1 MPEAVITQPE
11 FRVPVGKAVPGM
23 VLSRNL
29 ELRGAT
35 LLRFGTRLT
44 QDHLLRLQE
53 MGVETLHV
61 HFGDEDVGTFKQLLL
76 AGSQPPDREAFADIA
91 RLALREF
98 IPPFARPQFC
108 ARSNEIDQTAQA
120 ALDHSLDVV
129 FSSERSFDIL
139 RQARMFQVPC
149 LRHCP
154 AAWVYAICIGAGLG
168 YNMST
173 LLDLSIAALFYD
185 VGMLRVPARILSK
198 PGKLTEQEWAQ
209 IKKHA
214 YFGRKMLEGLSE
226 HSDSAAMVAFEH
238 HENYYGGGYPK
249 GKTGSAIH
257 EFSQIVSLADKFA
270 AMVTGKDYRSGFQP
284 YQAYELLLA
293 QTRSSVSPRIFVAFL
308 KSVLLYPRG
317 SVLRL
322 TSGELAVPVGFP
334 LHLPT
339 RPLIMV
345 THTRFGEE
353 LVGDTRT
360 VSLAEHPELGIE
372 SFAIIDDN
380 PRLHLPA
387 LG

>member
-11 FRVPVGKAVPGM
+11 FRIPVGKAVPGM
-23 VLSRNL
+23 LLSRNL

-35 LLRFGTRLT
+35 LLRHGTRLT
-44 QDHLLRLQE
+44 HDHLQRLRE
-53 MGVETLHV
+53 MGVETLLV
-61 HFGDEDVGTFKQLLL
+61 QFGDEDVGTFKQLLISGAAAPERDEFAEL
-76 AGSQPPDREAFADIA
+76 ARI
-91 RLALREF
+91 ALREF

-108 ARSNEIDQTAQA
+108 ARTNELEITVAA
-120 ALDHSLDVV
+120 ALEHSLDVILG
-129 FSSERSFDIL
+129 SERCFELL

-154 AAWVYAICIGAGLG
+154 AAWVYSICIGAGLG

-173 LLDLSIAALFYD
+173 LLDLSVAALFYD
-185 VGMLRVPARILSK
+185 IGMLRVPARILSK
-198 PGKLTEQEWAQ
+198 PGRLTEQEWAQ

-214 YFGRKMLEGLSE
+214 FFGRKMLEGLSE
-226 HSDSAAMVAFEH
+226 HSESAAMVAFEH
-238 HENYYGGGYPK
+238 HENYYGSGYPK

-257 EFSQIVSLADKFA
+257 EFSQIVGLADKFA

-339 RPLIMV
+339 RPLVMV
-345 THTRFGEE
+345 THTRYGEE
-353 LVGDTRT
+353 LVGDSRT
-360 VSLAEHPELGIE
+360 LSLAEHPELGIE
-372 SFAIIDDN
+372 SFAIIDES
-380 PRLHLPA
+380 PRQHLPA